1 MDKPLRMGR
10 SSEPKVDRAYRTG
23 TNNLF
28 ALCRAPPRIQTEPQ
42 GSFAS
47 GDGPRATSNFSIQNA
62 GQWLL
67 PRQEG

>member
-1 MDKPLRMGR
+1 MDKPLRMSR
-10 SSEPKVDRAYRTG
+10 SSEPKVHRAYRTG

-28 ALCRAPPRIQTEPQ
+28 VMCRTPPKIQTETR

-47 GDGPRATSNFSIQNA
+47 RDGLRATSNFSIQNA